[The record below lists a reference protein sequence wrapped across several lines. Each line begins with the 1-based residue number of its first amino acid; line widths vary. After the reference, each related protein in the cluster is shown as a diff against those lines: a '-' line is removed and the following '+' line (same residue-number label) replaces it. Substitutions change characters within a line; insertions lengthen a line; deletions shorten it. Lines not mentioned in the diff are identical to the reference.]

1 MLIFAKLLSGDLL
14 NILDNCSTI
23 SNLCATFQ
31 YPKTLC
37 PQYLRI
43 QKTLTQSLTSYRW
56 IVCLI
61 PSWERQAGLVNKVA
75 RQGPGQVADMNSSLA
90 EDMPATN
97 MMVMPDYVLRTKFV
111 LEAVFIPILSTFG
124 FLGKFSGDLRNTFK
138 IKII

>member
-1 MLIFAKLLSGDLL
+1 M
-14 NILDNCSTI
+14 
-23 SNLCATFQ
+23 
-31 YPKTLC
+31 
-37 PQYLRI
+37 
-43 QKTLTQSLTSYRW
+43 
-56 IVCLI
+56 
-61 PSWERQAGLVNKVA
+61 
-75 RQGPGQVADMNSSLA
+75 ADMNSSLA